1 MSGAG
6 RTGLGWWMLILPAFL
21 LLVVFYVAPIAQ
33 VLTISV
39 TEPETIMTFQLTED
53 TPSQVVLT
61 GLVSSDAM
69 SQLVDIQVAG
79 DGRSITF
86 MNKNTVEYLIQL
98 AFLAYDEKSGDS
110 FICDPQVINTPRPP
124 TA

>member
-1 MSGAG
+1 MTNPTQTTMLNIARVDYGGNTGAG
-6 RTGLGWWMLILPAFL
+6 KY
-21 LLVVFYVAPIAQ
+21 FYSFNQSI
-33 VLTISV
+33 ISV

-61 GLVSSDAM
+61 GLISSDAM
-69 SQLVDIQVAG
+69 SQLVDIQIAT
-79 DGRSITF
+79 DGRSITL

-98 AFLAYDEKSGDS
+98 AFLAYDEKSGDN
-110 FICDPQVINTPRPP
+110 FICDPQVINIPRPP

>member
-1 MSGAG
+1 MTNPTQTTMLNIARVDYGGNTGAG
-6 RTGLGWWMLILPAFL
+6 KY
-21 LLVVFYVAPIAQ
+21 FYSFNQNI
-33 VLTISV
+33 ISV

-98 AFLAYDEKSGDS
+98 AFLAYDEKSGDT